1 RDVWKLSPL
10 PRGAGPGVSSEDGA
24 HEGEEPDEGQER
36 SDLGARLLLGQ
47 ASVHEGDVASH
58 DGQADTR
65 PSGVREDR
73 HREEAETDQRER
85 DRERRHDGGLEVPI
99 LREERRTGNDDA
111 RGGDERRRAGA
122 DARGR
127 TSELLDHLGDD
138 VLLGLA
144 GRHALVDRLV
154 QLVERRDVLTEA
166 SAVEVSD
173 ATPGPPYQTARTG
186 RLRGCTCHLS
196 IIANA
201 RPPLL
206 VMADWT
212 TISSLATAGGTLVL
226 AAATSSAVRSS
237 NRSARIAER
246 SLNVGMRPVL
256 MSSRFQDAPEKVEW
270 QDDHRAKIASGT
282 AHVAEADGNV
292 YLAAS
297 LRNVG
302 AGIGVLQGWYPYG
315 ERLDASRP
323 HPEPDAFR
331 RQTRDLYIPP
341 GDVGFWQGALRD
353 SEDAAYFPVLSAIKD
368 RLPLTVDLLYSDHE
382 GGQRA
387 ISRLALIPRD
397 EGDDSVWRCLVV
409 RVWNLDR
416 QDPR

>member
-1 RDVWKLSPL
+1 
-10 PRGAGPGVSSEDGA
+10 
-24 HEGEEPDEGQER
+24 
-36 SDLGARLLLGQ
+36 
-47 ASVHEGDVASH
+47 
-58 DGQADTR
+58 
-65 PSGVREDR
+65 
-73 HREEAETDQRER
+73 
-85 DRERRHDGGLEVPI
+85 
-99 LREERRTGNDDA
+99 
-111 RGGDERRRAGA
+111 
-122 DARGR
+122 
-127 TSELLDHLGDD
+127 
-138 VLLGLA
+138 
-144 GRHALVDRLV
+144 
-154 QLVERRDVLTEA
+154 
-166 SAVEVSD
+166 
-173 ATPGPPYQTARTG
+173 
-186 RLRGCTCHLS
+186 
-196 IIANA
+196 
-201 RPPLL
+201 
-206 VMADWT
+206 MADWA

-226 AAATSSAVRSS
+226 AAATYSAVRSS

-270 QDDHRAKIASGT
+270 QDDHRAKIAGGT

-297 LRNVG
+297 LRDVG
-302 AGIGVLQGWYPYG
+302 AGIAVLQGWYPYG
-315 ERLDASRP
+315 ERLDASQP

-397 EGDDSVWRCLVV
+397 EGDDCVWRCLVV